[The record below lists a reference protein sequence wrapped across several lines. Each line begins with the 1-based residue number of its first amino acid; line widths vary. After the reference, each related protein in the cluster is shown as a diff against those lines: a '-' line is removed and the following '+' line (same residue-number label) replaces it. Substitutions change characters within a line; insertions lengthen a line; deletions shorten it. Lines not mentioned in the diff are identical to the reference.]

1 MLVIAHRGASADA
14 PENTPAAFELAIEQ
28 GADMIETDLHLL
40 RDGEIALTHNNSVGG
55 LAVGGLTLEELR
67 RRCPAAPTLSETLE
81 TFAQRVLFNLEL
93 KRGETDYPGLEQRAL
108 DLVREYGLLE
118 QTVFSS
124 FFDSVLHR
132 IRELEPLARIGLL
145 VSTRSGRYVEQ
156 RADSLRAEAVHLH
169 VSLSGLERIQALHAR
184 GLMVRVYTVD
194 DPTKQQRLLD
204 HSVDGI
210 FTNVPGSLRAL
221 LSSRAQ

>member
-14 PENTPAAFELAIEQ
+14 PENSAAAFELAIEQ

-40 RDGEIALTHNNSVGG
+40 RDGAIGLIHDSRVGG
-55 LAVGGLTLEELR
+55 LAIGGLTLEELR
-67 RRCPAAPTLSETLE
+67 QRRPATPTLSETLDA
-81 TFAQRVLFNLEL
+81 FARRVPWNLEL
-93 KRGETDYPGLEQRAL
+93 KRGETDYSGLEQRAL
-108 DLVREYGLLE
+108 DLVRDHAVLE

-124 FFDSVLHR
+124 FFDSVLRR

-145 VSTRSGRYVEQ
+145 ASARSARRVER

-169 VSLSGLERIQALHAR
+169 ASLVSPERIQALHAR

-194 DPTKQQRLLD
+194 DPAMQQRLIDL
-204 HSVDGI
+204 SIDGI
-210 FTNVPGSLRAL
+210 FTNEPGSLRAL
-221 LSSRAQ
+221 LFSRAQ

>member
-40 RDGEIALTHNNSVGG
+40 RDGQIGLTHDNSIGG
-55 LAVGGLTLEELR
+55 RAVGELTRDELR
-67 RRCPAAPTLSETLE
+67 QRCPDAPTLGETLDA
-81 TFAQRVLFNLEL
+81 FAQRVPFNLEL
-93 KRGETDYPGLEQRAL
+93 KRGKTEYPGLEERAL
-108 DLVREYGLLE
+108 DLVREHGVLE

-124 FFDSVLHR
+124 FFDSALHR

-145 VSTRSGRYVEQ
+145 VSNRSARGVEE
-156 RADSLRAEAVHLH
+156 RAGALGAEAVHLH
-169 VSLSGLERIQALHAR
+169 ASRSSAERIRALR
-184 GLMVRVYTVD
+184 DRDLLVRVYTVD
-194 DPTKQQRLLD
+194 DPVEQQRLID
-204 HSVDGI
+204 CSIDGI

-221 LSSRAQ
+221 LGPRPQ